1 MVVSYEILGLRII
14 KIKRWER
21 LIIYRYF
28 NVNIICYKWG
38 YLDIKL
44 LGKKLIIYGWD
55 YLEFVEDLRK
65 DLYFYWNKK
74 WV

>member
-44 LGKKLIIYGWD
+44 LGKKIYNIWMRLFGVCRRFEKRFIFL
-55 YLEFVEDLRK
+55 LE
-65 DLYFYWNKK
+65 
-74 WV
+74 